1 MPIFTDLAHLTLDII
16 GRCAFGYHFNTVL
29 SGETEISSAFSAVI
43 KGTGFG
49 RIMKKRFLPLYDYL
63 PVPENKR
70 AKEAI
75 ELTDGIVLE
84 VRLYKFIFQSNL
96 AINYC
101 HLVLI

>member
-1 MPIFTDLAHLTLDII
+1 MTNSTEGFMEVPVSTDLAHLTLDII

-63 PVPENKR
+63 PVTENKR

-84 VRLYKFIFQSNL
+84 VRL
-96 AINYC
+96 
-101 HLVLI
+101 

>member
-63 PVPENKR
+63 PVTENKR